1 MISDQPMR
9 NHISTILSFI
19 VPVAAILILST
30 FSTFTP
36 IMAVIWVVAIA
47 VTAVIAVVYW
57 HRTLIT
63 FTDDGVTIER
73 NTIFKMKKTIPYA
86 KIASVNA
93 DRTIFDR
100 IFDTVTLKINI
111 NSSMNATAANAK
123 FVFKRN
129 IANEVYGEMS
139 EKIHGSV
146 DITEIS
152 TDDEDVIRFSTKDML
167 LHALIGVSSLQAI
180 ATIFF
185 TFLTL
190 LQLAFFEVFDEPVV
204 TILVMVL
211 IIVSCTVLP
220 VVGTIIRY
228 YDFRLIRTEDM
239 IWIQNGAIQNYKT
252 SFEVSRINQV
262 RIRRTFFAR
271 LFGLACIEVEVVGLG
286 SDNETPTIALLSKED
301 KITTI
306 MEKILPE
313 FIYDAK
319 LKKQAKGASLVI
331 SVNAIMALL
340 ISIPLSL
347 FVLDIIK
354 QSVQSYYSID
364 WVDTLFEFMPYVVIV
379 VPVVFV
385 LLGITLS
392 LRNRALDRG
401 GDLFTVVSGL
411 MDRSTNIINY
421 DKVQIVSIR
430 AGLVAKKLG
439 LAKCTVR
446 MLSSV
451 GSKAVVTGYFME
463 NELAAIAERMIEK
476 VNERLPSANPSS

>member
-9 NHISTILSFI
+9 NHISVILSFI

-30 FSTFTP
+30 FSTFGLE
-36 IMAVIWVVAIA
+36 MALIWVVAIV

-57 HRTLIT
+57 YRTLIT
-63 FTDDGVTIER
+63 FTDDGVMVER

-111 NSSMNATAANAK
+111 NSSMNATSANAK
-123 FVFKRN
+123 FVFKRD
-129 IANEVYGEMS
+129 IANSVYAEMS
-139 EKIHGSV
+139 EKIHGMTS
-146 DITEIS
+146 ISEIS
-152 TDDEDVIRFSTKDML
+152 ADQQDVITFSTKDML
-167 LHALIGVSSLQAI
+167 LHSLIGVSSFQAV
-180 ATIFF
+180 ATIFL
-185 TFLTL
+185 TLLTL
-190 LQLAFFEVFDEPVV
+190 LQLAFFEAFEEPII
-204 TILVMVL
+204 TILILIL
-211 IIVSCTVLP
+211 IIISCTVLP
-220 VVGTIIRY
+220 VVITIIRY
-228 YDFRLIRTEDM
+228 YDFRLIRTDDM

-271 LFGLACIEVEVVGLG
+271 MFGLACIEVEVVGLG

-301 KITTI
+301 KITMI

-319 LKKQAKGASLVI
+319 PEKQAKGAALVI
-331 SVNAIMALL
+331 SVNAIIALL
-340 ISIPLSL
+340 ISIPASL

-354 QSVQSYYSID
+354 QSVLSQYSID
-364 WVDTLFEFMPYVVIV
+364 WVDTLFEFMPYVVVI
-379 VPVVFV
+379 VPV
-385 LLGITLS
+385 LLVMLGMALS
-392 LRNRALDRG
+392 LKNRALDRG
-401 GDLFTVVSGL
+401 EHLFTVVSGL

-430 AGLVAKKLG
+430 AGMIAKRLG

-451 GSKAVVTGYFME
+451 GSKAVVTGYFKE
-463 NELAAIAERMIEK
+463 SELAAIAERMIEK
-476 VNERLPSANPSS
+476 VNERLPSAIMSS

>member
-9 NHISTILSFI
+9 NHISTILTFI
-19 VPVAAILILST
+19 VPVAAILIMST
-30 FSTFTP
+30 FSVFSLE
-36 IMAVIWVVAIA
+36 MAVVWV
-47 VTAVIAVVYW
+47 AVIAITTVISLIYW
-57 HRTLIT
+57 RRTLIT
-63 FTDDGVTIER
+63 FTDDGVMIER
-73 NTIFKMKKTIPYA
+73 NTVFKMKKTIPYA

-111 NSSMNATAANAK
+111 NSSMNATSANAK
-123 FVFKRN
+123 FIFKRD
-129 IANEVYGEMS
+129 IANSVYAEMS
-139 EKIHGSV
+139 EKIHGTAEVSE
-146 DITEIS
+146 ITA
-152 TDDEDVIRFSTKDML
+152 DQQDAIRFSTKDML
-167 LHALIGVSSLQAI
+167 LHSLIGVSSLQAV

-190 LQLAFFEVFDEPVV
+190 LQLMFFEAFAEPIVS
-204 TILVMVL
+204 ILVMIL
-211 IIVSCTVLP
+211 IILSCTVFP
-220 VVGTIIRY
+220 VVGTVIRY
-228 YDFRLIRTEDM
+228 YDFRLIRTDDM

-271 LFGLACIEVEVVGLG
+271 MFGLACIEVEVVGLG

-301 KITTI
+301 KIAMI
-306 MEKILPE
+306 METILPE

-319 LKKQAKGASLVI
+319 PKKQAKGASLVI
-331 SVNAIMALL
+331 SVNAIIALL
-340 ISIPLSL
+340 ISIPVSL

-354 QSVQSYYSID
+354 QNVLSYYSID
-364 WVDTLFEFMPYVVIV
+364 WVDTLFEIMPYIVIIL
-379 VPVVFV
+379 PV
-385 LLGITLS
+385 LLVALGTALS
-392 LRNRALDRG
+392 LKNRALDRG
-401 GDLFTVVSGL
+401 DKLFTVVSGL

-430 AGLVAKKLG
+430 SGLVAKRLG

-451 GSKAVVTGYFME
+451 GSKAVVTGYFTE
-463 NELAAIAERMIEK
+463 SELAAIAERMIEK
-476 VNERLPSANPSS
+476 VNERLPSSVLSS